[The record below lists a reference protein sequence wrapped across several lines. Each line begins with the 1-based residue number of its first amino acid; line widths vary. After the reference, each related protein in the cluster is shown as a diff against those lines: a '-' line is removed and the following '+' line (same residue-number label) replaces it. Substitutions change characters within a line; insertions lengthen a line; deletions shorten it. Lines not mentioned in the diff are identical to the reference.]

1 LRADQSWFD
10 PVKGTS
16 TVDVERTD
24 LPGIGLRHEFRT
36 ARGQHAAVISHHTGR
51 RDVVVFDRHDPD
63 TALAILTLTPDE
75 ANGLAELLGTA
86 RLVERLAQLNK
97 QATGLVT
104 SQTPIATG
112 SIYAGQ
118 TLGDTRARTRT
129 GASIVA
135 VVRGS
140 EVIASPR
147 PDFRFTAG
155 DIVVVVGTEEGTAA
169 VAEILARG

>member
-1 LRADQSWFD
+1 MLGGQ
-10 PVKGTS
+10 KGCGA
-16 TVDVERTD
+16 VDVERTD

-36 ARGQHAAVISHHTGR
+36 TRGQHAAVISHHTGR
-51 RDVVVFDRHDPD
+51 RDVVVYDRTDPD
-63 TALAILTLTPDE
+63 SALAVLTLTADE

-86 RLVERLAQLNK
+86 RIVERLAQLNR

-104 SQTPIATG
+104 SQTPIAAG
-112 SIYAGQ
+112 SPYDGQ
-118 TLGDTRARTRT
+118 LLGDTQARTRT

-140 EVIASPR
+140 EVVASPR
-147 PDFRFTAG
+147 PDFRFRAG
-155 DIVVVVGTEEGTAA
+155 DVIVVVGTAEGTAA